1 MYVQVYK
8 NAEHFHIKHLVCTYV
23 AFKGLQCHVSKCL
36 SCPVLSCPICL
47 SVCLSF
53 YSNQLSQH
61 DEKERL
67 MEADSANS
75 DLHICVVCMKSLMNT
90 TVSEDHCTWQPSYID
105 ADLGL
110 MNISPTFRDTT

>member
-1 MYVQVYK
+1 MAIRSAWNDCITV
-8 NAEHFHIKHLVCTYV
+8 VCLCV
-23 AFKGLQCHVSKCL
+23 CRRRGGGGASL
-36 SCPVLSCPICL
+36 SCLPFCL
-47 SVCLSF
+47 SV

-90 TVSEDHCTWQPSYID
+90 TVSDWSVYPTYGGRG
-105 ADLGL
+105 DLGL
-110 MNISPTFRDTT
+110 IRTSGIDVPTITT

>member
-1 MYVQVYK
+1 MLPSKAYSAMYPSV
-8 NAEHFHIKHLVCTYV
+8 
-23 AFKGLQCHVSKCL
+23 
-36 SCPVLSCPICL
+36 CPVLSCLVCLSVCLSVVCLSVVCLSVVCL

-90 TVSEDHCTWQPSYID
+90 TVSEDHCTWQPSYVH
-105 ADLGL
+105 
-110 MNISPTFRDTT
+110 

>member
-1 MYVQVYK
+1 
-8 NAEHFHIKHLVCTYV
+8 
-23 AFKGLQCHVSKCL
+23 
-36 SCPVLSCPICL
+36 
-47 SVCLSF
+47 
-53 YSNQLSQH
+53 
-61 DEKERL
+61 

>member
-1 MYVQVYK
+1 MCTRV
-8 NAEHFHIKHLVCTYV
+8 HSLLVCFASTLCALFPSV
-23 AFKGLQCHVSKCL
+23 
-36 SCPVLSCPICL
+36 CPILPYLSVCL
-47 SVCLSF
+47 SVCLSV

-90 TVSEDHCTWQPSYID
+90 TVSEDHCTRQPSYID

-110 MNISPTFRDTT
+110 VNILLPSENTYTPPEHCVYMFIS